1 MTDKYYSV
9 SRIKDGKAVV
19 EFPDGTFQ
27 EVPFSLLPDDVKEG
41 NILVPDDTGN
51 LIHDYKAENERK
63 EKLLSLQDDIFG

>member
-9 SRIKDGKAVV
+9 SRIEDGKAVV